1 MNIAWLNRVLL
12 LKKSKATEASIHLRA
27 MSIFAAVQGAQLVA
41 RGRNDITAYEN
52 IIGMY
57 RTVGFIP

>member
-1 MNIAWLNRVLL
+1 VLL